1 MERDTIAAIAT
12 ATGGAVG
19 MIRISGP
26 RALTIA
32 GRIFTA
38 ADEDK
43 SPLTMP
49 GYTGA
54 FGHVQDENGIL
65 DEAVLFVYRAPRSYT
80 GEDSV
85 EITCHGG
92 AFVLGQVLAAAVA
105 VGARPAAP
113 GEYTRRALVNGKMSL
128 TEAESVVDIIAA
140 ENSQSLRAALS
151 AKDGALS
158 RAILETTDSLT
169 DICAHI
175 AAWIDYPEED
185 VEEVNSPELHEK
197 LTKIDQTL
205 TGLQHTYEQGRL
217 IREGIS
223 AAIIG
228 STNVGKSTLM
238 NLLSGR
244 EKSIVT
250 AIPGT
255 TRDVIEESVHLGE
268 LVLNLRDTAGLR
280 ESDDP
285 VEQIGVRRSREAL
298 SQCDLILAVFDRSM
312 PLSME
317 QRLLLPELRGKTA
330 LAVFNKSDLPCGILP
345 EDEEDIRAAVTGS
358 VTISAMTGEGLPE
371 LEKLITEVV
380 GLAHFD
386 PNAALIANV
395 RQLSCVVS
403 AETAL
408 RDGISALG
416 AGQTLDAV
424 SVCLEQSADALLTLS
439 GKRASAEMIDKV
451 FEQFCVGK

>member
-1 MERDTIAAIAT
+1 MFDDPELRK
-12 ATGGAVG
+12 
-19 MIRISGP
+19 R
-26 RALTIA
+26 
-32 GRIFTA
+32 
-38 ADEDK
+38 
-43 SPLTMP
+43 
-49 GYTGA
+49 
-54 FGHVQDENGIL
+54 
-65 DEAVLFVYRAPRSYT
+65 
-80 GEDSV
+80 
-85 EITCHGG
+85 
-92 AFVLGQVLAAAVA
+92 
-105 VGARPAAP
+105 
-113 GEYTRRALVNGKMSL
+113 L